1 MAGGKH
7 SFLDSVL
14 YFINVLAALG
24 LLASYLAYYFNP
36 NWFTFFSFAG
46 LAYPVLLFINLIFI
60 IYWMLR
66 FKVKLVL
73 PVICIA
79 MGYLHLSRLYQ
90 WGAPN
95 KVVNPGESF
104 KVMTYNVRMF
114 NAYKWIPEDDI
125 PQRIKQLI
133 LTEAPDILML
143 QEFYQS
149 DKTPELDYPYDFTKL
164 TNDGRN
170 YGLTILSKFPITGT
184 GTLRYSEPKEGEPT
198 VNNEFI
204 YADVKWKNETI
215 RFINIHLASVGLG
228 VNDYKRLE
236 NPNEGS
242 QEDITNGFLKI
253 IKRLHWAFQRRGEQI
268 GALEK
273 AIADSPHP
281 VVLCGDFNDTP
292 QSYIY
297 HRVDL
302 ALNDSFMEAGNGFSK
317 TYARG
322 PVPFRI
328 DYVFHSDELRVN
340 SYKVISQKLSDHYP
354 VITEL
359 EF

>member
-1 MAGGKH
+1 MAGRKRA
-7 SFLDSVL
+7 FLDNFL
-14 YFINVLAALG
+14 YFINVLSALG

-36 NWFTFFSFAG
+36 SWFTFFSFAG
-46 LAYPVLLFINLIFI
+46 LAYPVLLLINLIFI
-60 IYWMLR
+60 FYWMLR
-66 FKVKLVL
+66 FKLKLIL
-73 PVICIA
+73 PVICIGV
-79 MGYLHLSRLYQ
+79 GYMHLARLYQ
-90 WGAPN
+90 WGSPA
-95 KVVNPGESF
+95 KVVNPGKSF

-114 NAYKWIPEDDI
+114 NEYKWIPEEDI
-125 PQRIKQLI
+125 PQRINRLI
-133 LTEAPDILML
+133 STEAPDVLML

-149 DKTPELDYPYDFTKL
+149 DNTPDLAYPYDFTKL

-170 YGLTILSKFPITGT
+170 YGLTILSKYPISGT
-184 GTLRYSEPKEGEPT
+184 GTLKYSQNKEGEPS

-204 YADVKWKNETI
+204 YADVKWNDRTI

-228 VNDYKRLE
+228 VSDYKRLQ

-242 QEDITNGFLKI
+242 QEEITNGFLKI

-268 GALEK
+268 DALEK

-292 QSYIY
+292 QSYTY
-297 HRVDL
+297 HRIDL
-302 ALNDSFMEAGNGFSK
+302 TLNDSFMEAGSGFSK

-340 SYKVISQKLSDHYP
+340 SYKVVSQKLSDHYP